1 METIS
6 RVVFLSGRVPMPAGE
21 VLKRQLAQQFT
32 RPLPVFRKYGTDLV
46 DKPQEPPQK
55 LQLPQPVTKLNRRSR
70 SR

>member
-6 RVVFLSGRVPMPAGE
+6 RAAFLSGRVPMPAGE

-46 DKPQEPPQK
+46 DKPQESS
-55 LQLPQPVTKLNRRSR
+55 PQPTTNRKRQHK
-70 SR
+70 